1 MAISGRQTNTM
12 AEFIQKMLRLITD
25 AKIAPDSDLPFLV
38 NLETQLLQYVKQ
50 PMEEAGMDM
59 SGLDAGLN
67 AGTLPGEPALVG
79 NRVGF
84 SPTPGGGVPGI
95 RQGMNMPPVDDL
107 ARLLTQ

>member
-59 SGLDAGLN
+59 SGLN
-67 AGTLPGEPALVG
+67 AQMPGEPTLVG
-79 NRVGF
+79 DRVGF
-84 SPTPGGGVPGI
+84 SPSPGGGVPGV